1 MECFEDGSR
10 SDGRPHQG
18 ILLKS
23 SMRDLEEGTRVSET
37 ILVEQLLS
45 NASIAEDQVSMID
58 GGGDASR
65 QHVLQSCC

>member
-1 MECFEDGSR
+1 MAA
-10 SDGRPHQG
+10 GRPHQG